1 MSETLQPAEEPRQ
14 AETPHQAGA
23 LPQAAS
29 PRPSEEPQQQA
40 GALPQAEAAW
50 AEEPQQDA
58 VAAGSPRQ
66 PGLVPAEEAAP
77 PAPKDRRVLRAV
89 LRWTAAV
96 AVFGVIGA
104 ATAYGVTEQKRT
116 DLPGLATAGD
126 GRWTYPAIEKPPLPD
141 GSPAPFA
148 DDNDS
153 ETHYADL
160 RKLVLPLPR
169 GATPDAALAGKDG
182 WLPTSVY
189 LDAYE
194 KDARQDLGQQLKDDG
209 LRQIAARGWT
219 TPDGTR
225 TRIYALRFTSAAFTR
240 IVHADL
246 TDNVASPADAPY
258 ADEEYGGWAEKVGV
272 QYTKRNVFT
281 EAKPYGRTAVRYA
294 YIEAGDVIALVIQSG
309 KAALPPRITFQQT
322 VVLQSQ
328 LLG

>member
-1 MSETLQPAEEPRQ
+1 MSETLQPAEEPQQ
-14 AETPHQAGA
+14 AETPQ
-23 LPQAAS
+23 
-29 PRPSEEPQQQA
+29 PSEPPQEREPVAVESSQQQDPVAAESPQQ
-40 GALPQAEAAW
+40 
-50 AEEPQQDA
+50 
-58 VAAGSPRQ
+58 
-66 PGLVPAEEAAP
+66 PGPVPAEAPATVAAP
-77 PAPKDRRVLRAV
+77 RDRRVLRAV

-96 AVFGVIGA
+96 VVFGLVGA

-116 DLPGLATAGD
+116 DLPGLATESD
-126 GRWTYPAIEKPPLPD
+126 GRWDFPAMEKPPLPD

-148 DDNDS
+148 DGNDS

-169 GATPDAALAGKDG
+169 GARPDRALAGKDG
-182 WLPTSVY
+182 WLPTPAY

-194 KDARQDLGQQLKDDG
+194 KDARQDLGQQLEDDG

-219 TPDGTR
+219 TPDGTH

-258 ADEEYGGWAEKVGV
+258 ADEEYGGWAEKANV

-309 KAALPPRITFQQT
+309 EAAKAGKSGEAGKAALPPRITFQQT

>member
-1 MSETLQPAEEPRQ
+1 MSETLQPAERPQQ
-14 AETPHQAGA
+14 AETLQ
-23 LPQAAS
+23 S
-29 PRPSEEPQQQA
+29 
-40 GALPQAEAAW
+40 
-50 AEEPQQDA
+50 AEEPQRAEIPQPAEEPQRGAVAVGAPPRQDP
-58 VAAGSPRQ
+58 VAAGSPQQ
-66 PGLVPAEEAAP
+66 PGPVVAEEAP
-77 PAPKDRRVLRAV
+77 PARRDRRVLRAV

-116 DLPGLATAGD
+116 DLPGLATESD
-126 GRWTYPAIEKPPLPD
+126 GRWTFPAIEKPPLPA

-148 DDNDS
+148 DGNDS

-160 RKLVLPLPR
+160 RKLVLPRPAD
-169 GATPDAALAGKDG
+169 ATPDTALAGKDG

-194 KDARQDLGQQLKDDG
+194 KEARRDLGQQLEDDG
-209 LRQIAARGWT
+209 LREIAARGWT
-219 TPDGTR
+219 TPDGTH
-225 TRIYALRFTSAAFTR
+225 TRIYALRFTSAAFSR

-258 ADEEYGGWAEKVGV
+258 ADEQYGGWAEKVDV
-272 QYTKRNVFT
+272 PYTKRNVFT
-281 EAKPYGRTAVRYA
+281 EAKPYGRTAERYA

>member
-1 MSETLQPAEEPRQ
+1 MSETLQPAEEPQQ
-14 AETPHQAGA
+14 AETQQQAVA

-29 PRPSEEPQQQA
+29 PHSSEEQQQA
-40 GALPQAEAAW
+40 EALPQAASS
-50 AEEPQQDA
+50 EEPRQQDT
-58 VAAGSPRQ
+58 VAAGSPQQ
-66 PGLVPAEEAAP
+66 PGLAPGEEAAP
-77 PAPKDRRVLRAV
+77 PAPRDRRVLRAV

-116 DLPGLATAGD
+116 DLPGLATASD

-148 DDNDS
+148 DGNDS

-258 ADEEYGGWAEKVGV
+258 ADEEYGGWAEKDGA

>member
-1 MSETLQPAEEPRQ
+1 MSETLQPAEESQQAQTPRLSEESQQ
-14 AETPHQAGA
+14 AETPR
-23 LPQAAS
+23 L
-29 PRPSEEPQQQA
+29 SEEPQQQD
-40 GALPQAEAAW
+40 P
-50 AEEPQQDA
+50 
-58 VAAGSPRQ
+58 VAAGSPQQ
-66 PGLVPAEEAAP
+66 PGLVPAEAAP
-77 PAPKDRRVLRAV
+77 PAPRDRRVLRAV

-116 DLPGLATAGD
+116 DLPGLATESD
-126 GRWTYPAIEKPPLPD
+126 GRWTYPAIEKPPLPA

-148 DDNDS
+148 DANDS

-160 RKLVLPLPR
+160 RKLVLPQPR
-169 GATPDAALAGKDG
+169 GATPDTALAGKDG

-194 KDARQDLGQQLKDDG
+194 KEARQDLGQQLKDDG

-258 ADEEYGGWAEKVGV
+258 ADEEYGGWAEKVDI

-309 KAALPPRITFQQT
+309 KASLPPRITFQQT

>member
-1 MSETLQPAEEPRQ
+1 MSETLQPAEEPQQ
-14 AETPHQAGA
+14 AETPRLAET
-23 LPQAAS
+23 PQLDQTLQLAET
-29 PRPSEEPQQQA
+29 PQQSEEPQQQA
-40 GALPQAEAAW
+40 PVAADV
-50 AEEPQQDA
+50 PRQQDP
-58 VAAGSPRQ
+58 VAAGSPQQ
-66 PGLVPAEEAAP
+66 PGPGPAEEATH
-77 PAPKDRRVLRAV
+77 APKDRRVLRAV

-116 DLPGLATAGD
+116 DLPGLATESD
-126 GRWTYPAIEKPPLPD
+126 GRWTFPAIEKPPLPD

-148 DDNDS
+148 DGNDS

-169 GATPDAALAGKDG
+169 GATPDKALAGKDG
-182 WLPTSVY
+182 WLPASVY

-194 KDARQDLGQQLKDDG
+194 KEARQDLGQQLKDDG
-209 LRQIAARGWT
+209 LRQTAARGWT
-219 TPDGTR
+219 TPDGTH

-258 ADEEYGGWAEKVGV
+258 ADEEYGGWAEKVNV